1 MHKTNHTTRIVVTVL
16 LVIGIVLPIFL
27 RNNSYYMDILIN
39 VSIFVI
45 LAAAL
50 NLLLGFTGQISMG
63 QAAFFGLGAYTA
75 TLLRMKLD
83 IPFIPAM
90 IGAVLLC
97 FAVGLLFGI
106 PSTRMNAIFLSI
118 ATAGLNSIVVLLLK
132 NLRSLTNGSS
142 GITRIPN
149 VLLFGEKMNKLEY
162 YYMTL
167 FFVLLIL
174 LICYR
179 IFYSKSGRAFMAI
192 KGNPIAASSMGINV
206 FRYKLLVFAIG
217 AAFSAVAGTLYA
229 FNIRFISPDAF
240 TSTTSIKI
248 LSATIIGG
256 MGDLFGPLCGAVV
269 IGTLP
274 EILGNYP
281 ALQITLYG
289 AFIVLILRFM
299 PGGIMSVIRKL
310 IRKWQNRNNRKGGSE
325 Q

>member
-1 MHKTNHTTRIVVTVL
+1 MHKTNHNTRIVVIVL
-16 LVIGIVLPIFL
+16 LLIGTILPIFL

-39 VSIFVI
+39 VAIFII

-90 IGAVLLC
+90 IGSIILC

-162 YYMTL
+162 YYMAL
-167 FFVLLIL
+167 IFVLLIL

-206 FRYKLLVFAIG
+206 FRYKLLVFAVG

-310 IRKWQNRNNRKGGSE
+310 IRKWQIRYHSE
-325 Q
+325 RRQ